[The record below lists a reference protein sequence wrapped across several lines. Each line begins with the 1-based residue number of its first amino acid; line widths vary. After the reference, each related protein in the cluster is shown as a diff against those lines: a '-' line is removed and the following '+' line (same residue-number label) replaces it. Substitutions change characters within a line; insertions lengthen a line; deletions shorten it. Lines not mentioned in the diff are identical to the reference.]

1 MTNKAKTLVKHIP
14 CDCKCNVIQIKNRMQ
29 IYASVSV
36 KIIVK
41 YYNWS
46 PSTCICEN
54 GMYWKSIV
62 DTVVAVC
69 DEIINDNVSAN
80 VTILCQQ
87 MRQMWQILYQQM
99 LRVLCQQ
106 IFMTKK

>member
-1 MTNKAKTLVKHIP
+1 MVKHIP
-14 CDCKCNVIQIKNRMQ
+14 CDWKCNIIQIKNRIR

-46 PSTCICEN
+46 TSTCICEN

-62 DTVVAVC
+62 DIVVAVC

-80 VTILCQQ
+80 VTILYQQ